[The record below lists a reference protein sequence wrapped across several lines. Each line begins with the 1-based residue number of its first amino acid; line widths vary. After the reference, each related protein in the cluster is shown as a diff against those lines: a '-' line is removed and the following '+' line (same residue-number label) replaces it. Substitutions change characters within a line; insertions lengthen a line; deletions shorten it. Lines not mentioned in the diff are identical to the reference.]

1 MVDLTVAHWSSE
13 NEKLLAQQGKKSTCP
28 RQPDSTFFK
37 PFTFSN
43 NSSHFFLGVE
53 FQNNRILLCNINI
66 GTLSVQELFFQL
78 IRLLGVRLGVGP
90 VGMVELFVHGAS
102 LTT

>member
-1 MVDLTVAHWSSE
+1 MLVNSFSALIL
-13 NEKLLAQQGKKSTCP
+13 KQLL
-28 RQPDSTFFK
+28 
-37 PFTFSN
+37 
-43 NSSHFFLGVE
+43 
-53 FQNNRILLCNINI
+53 INI

-78 IRLLGVRLGVGP
+78 IGLLGVRLGVSP

>member
-1 MVDLTVAHWSSE
+1 MIHLVHQQNVSLCVKKLT
-13 NEKLLAQQGKKSTCP
+13 LT
-28 RQPDSTFFK
+28 
-37 PFTFSN
+37 
-43 NSSHFFLGVE
+43 
-53 FQNNRILLCNINI
+53 NI

-78 IRLLGVRLGVGP
+78 IGLVGVKLGVSP

>member
-1 MVDLTVAHWSSE
+1 MDGQEIH
-13 NEKLLAQQGKKSTCP
+13 
-28 RQPDSTFFK
+28 
-37 PFTFSN
+37 FTFVSVN
-43 NSSHFFLGVE
+43 VYFKFTINSSKTS
-53 FQNNRILLCNINI
+53 NI

-78 IRLLGVRLGVGP
+78 IGLLGGRLGVSP

>member
-1 MVDLTVAHWSSE
+1 M
-13 NEKLLAQQGKKSTCP
+13 KY
-28 RQPDSTFFK
+28 
-37 PFTFSN
+37 
-43 NSSHFFLGVE
+43 
-53 FQNNRILLCNINI
+53 ILVSGLKQDYSYNCRLYFRGRLINI

-78 IRLLGVRLGVGP
+78 IGWLGLRLGVSP

>member
-1 MVDLTVAHWSSE
+1 MVPKKNCERKRTHFSKKKKRNHCLEHQSSVIEISELFFFFNLLT
-13 NEKLLAQQGKKSTCP
+13 NK
-28 RQPDSTFFK
+28 
-37 PFTFSN
+37 
-43 NSSHFFLGVE
+43 
-53 FQNNRILLCNINI
+53 NI

-78 IRLLGVRLGVGP
+78 IGLLGGRLGVSP

>member
-1 MVDLTVAHWSSE
+1 MWCLVSFLPCHDL
-13 NEKLLAQQGKKSTCP
+13 
-28 RQPDSTFFK
+28 
-37 PFTFSN
+37 
-43 NSSHFFLGVE
+43 
-53 FQNNRILLCNINI
+53 NI

-78 IRLLGVRLGVGP
+78 IGLLGLRLGVSP